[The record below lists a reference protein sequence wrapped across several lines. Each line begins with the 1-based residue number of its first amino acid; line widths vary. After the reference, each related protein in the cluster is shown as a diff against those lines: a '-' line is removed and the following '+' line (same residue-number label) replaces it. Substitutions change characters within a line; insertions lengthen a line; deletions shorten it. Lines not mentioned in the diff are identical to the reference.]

1 MRPVTQADF
10 ASELALPP
18 PYQAVRL
25 REFGDAFAHAA
36 TLAPQRGAGTLVYVG
51 RFDVA
56 EFAVVL
62 EPAEALVRARRVFYA
77 GMGALA
83 DAIAAAAPPE
93 TAIHIKWPDALYV
106 NWGLVGGGRL
116 AWPNGIGEANVPAWL
131 VFGATIRT
139 AWTKGIDPGLTPE
152 LTALDEEGFAEVT
165 SKQIVESFARNF
177 MQALDVWQE
186 SGFATAVKPYLERLA
201 HERQQSCAIDENGDL
216 IVQLE
221 SGGTNE
227 RQVLLPKL
235 KAPAWLDLAYKEP
248 S

>member
-1 MRPVTQADF
+1 MPPVTQAGF
-10 ASELALPP
+10 APELALPP

-36 TLAPQRGAGTLVYVG
+36 TLAPQHGAGTLVYVG

-62 EPAEALVRARRVFYA
+62 EPADPLIRARRVFYA

-106 NWGLVGGGRL
+106 NWGFVGGGRL
-116 AWPNGIGEANVPAWL
+116 AWPESTGEANVPAWL

-139 AWTKGIDPGLTPE
+139 AWSKRIDPGLSPE

-177 MQALDVWQE
+177 MHAFDVWQE
-186 SGFATAVKPYLERLA
+186 SGFSSAVRPYLDRLA
-201 HERQQSCAIDENGDL
+201 RETRQSCEIEENGDL
-216 IVQLE
+216 MLRSE
-221 SGGTNE
+221 SGGTTE
-227 RQVLLPKL
+227 RQALLPKL
-235 KAPAWLDLAYKEP
+235 TAPAWLDLAYKEP

>member
-1 MRPVTQADF
+1 MPPVTQAGF
-10 ASELALPP
+10 APELALPP
-18 PYQAVRL
+18 PYHAVRL
-25 REFGDAFAHAA
+25 REFGDAFAHATA
-36 TLAPQRGAGTLVYVG
+36 LAPQHGAGTLVYVG

-62 EPAEALVRARRVFYA
+62 EPADPLIRARRVFYA

-116 AWPNGIGEANVPAWL
+116 AWPESTGEASVPAWL

-139 AWTKGIDPGLTPE
+139 AWSKRNDPGLTPE

-186 SGFATAVKPYLERLA
+186 SGFAIAVRPYLERLA
-201 HERQQSCAIDENGDL
+201 RETHQSCEIDDNGDL
-216 IVQLE
+216 MLRPG
-221 SGGTNE
+221 SGGTVE
-227 RQVLLPKL
+227 RQALLPKL
-235 KAPAWLDLAYKEP
+235 TAPAWLDLAYKEP

>member
-1 MRPVTQADF
+1 MPSVTQAAF
-10 ASELALPP
+10 APELTLPP

-25 REFGDAFAHAA
+25 REFGDAFAHAVM
-36 TLAPQRGAGTLVYVG
+36 LAPQHGAGTLVYVG

-62 EPAEALVRARRVFYA
+62 EPADALKRARCVFYA

-83 DAIAAAAPPE
+83 DAIASAAPPE

-116 AWPNGIGEANVPAWL
+116 AWPQSADESGVPPWL

-139 AWTKGIDPGLTPE
+139 AWTKPVEPGAAPD
-152 LTALDEEGFAEVT
+152 LTALDEEGFAEIT
-165 SKQIVESFARNF
+165 SKQIVEGFARNF
-177 MQALDVWQE
+177 MQALDVWQD
-186 SGFATAVKPYLERLA
+186 SGVAAAVKPYLDRLA
-201 HERQQSCAIDENGDL
+201 REEGRTCAIDENGDL
-216 IVQLE
+216 LLRAA
-221 SGGTNE
+221 SGGIAA
-227 RQVLLPKL
+227 RQALLPQL
-235 KAPAWLDLAYKEP
+235 AAPAWRELTDKAP